1 MKDIRINILA
11 GCLIGIVLFS
21 ACSVTKH
28 LPEDE
33 ILYTGGKTVIV
44 NKSSTRVGETAL
56 TEINAALAKTPSTT
70 LLGGFLPIPFK
81 MWMYNDF
88 VKYKK
93 GFGKWMFNRF
103 AANPPVFISTVNPE
117 VRVKVATNLL
127 RDYGYFNGKV
137 TYETLVDKKD
147 SLKASLLYTVDMK
160 NPYFIDTVYYQR
172 FTPQTLKI
180 MERGRRMSYITP
192 GEQFNVVDLDEERSR
207 ISTLLRNRG
216 YFYFRPDY
224 MTYQADTTLVPG
236 GHISLRLIPLPGLP
250 AAAQRSY
257 YVGDASV
264 YLFGKNSEAPNDSIL
279 YKNLNIHYY
288 DKLQV
293 RPNMLYRW
301 MNYQQFV
308 RSKQMRASNR
318 TRLYSQYRQEQVQEK
333 LSQLGIFSY
342 MDMQYAPRDTTAACD
357 TLDVTMQAT
366 FAKPL
371 DAELE
376 LNVVTKS
383 NDQTGPGAS
392 FGVTRNNVFG
402 GGESWNVKLKGS
414 YEWQTGGGEKSSL
427 MNSWEMGLSTSLT
440 FPRVV
445 FPHLGKR
452 EFDFPAT
459 TTFRLYINQLN
470 RAKYY
475 KLLSFG
481 GNATY
486 DFQPSRTS
494 RHSITPFKLTFN
506 VLQHQSEDFKEIA
519 EANPA
524 LYVSLRNQFI
534 PAMEYTYTYDNASGR
549 RIKNPIWWQSTVTSA
564 GNITSLI
571 YRAFGKPFNEEDKSL
586 LGAPFAQFVKLNTE
600 LRHLWNIDKNNAIAS
615 RMAVGALFTYGNA
628 TIAPY
633 SEQFYVGGANSIRA
647 FTVRSVGPGGY
658 HPEEGKYSYLDQ
670 TGTFRFEANVEYR
683 FRIFKSFWGATFL
696 DAGNVWLLRKDRKL
710 LADGKEA
717 RPNSQLRLKTFP
729 KQIALGTGV
738 GIRYDMDIL
747 VFRLDF
753 GIPLHLPY
761 DTDRSGYYNVTGAF
775 FKNLGIHF
783 AIGYPF

>member
-1 MKDIRINILA
+1 MKRILLYIA
-11 GCLIGIVLFS
+11 AVCLLNGVFFS
-21 ACSVTKH
+21 GCSVTKH
-28 LPEDE
+28 LPEGE
-33 ILYTGGKTVIV
+33 VLYTGGKTVV
-44 NKSSTRVGETAL
+44 LKDTATAVGEITL
-56 TEINAALAKTPSTT
+56 TEIAAALDKAPSTT
-70 LLGGFLPIPFK
+70 MLGGFLPIPFK
-81 MWMYNDF
+81 MWVYNDF

-93 GFGKWMFNRF
+93 GVGKWIFNRF

-117 VRVKVATNLL
+117 VRMKVATNLL

-137 TYETLVDKKD
+137 SYQVIPDKKD
-147 SLKASLLYTVDMK
+147 SLKAGIVYTVDMK

-172 FTPQTLKI
+172 FHPQALRI
-180 MERGRRMSYITP
+180 MERGRFLSYIRP
-192 GEQFNVVDLDEERSR
+192 GEQFNVVDLDKERTR

-236 GHISLRLIPLPGLP
+236 GHISLRLIPVPGLP
-250 AAAQRSY
+250 AAAQRPY

-264 YLFGKNSEAPNDSIL
+264 ALFGKNGEEPNDSVMYRDLKIYY
-279 YKNLNIHYY
+279 YK
-288 DKLQV
+288 KLQV

-301 MNYQQFV
+301 LNYQQFV
-308 RSKQMRASNR
+308 PNERMRKAYQ
-318 TRLYSQYRQEQVQEK
+318 TRLYSQHRQEQVQEK

-342 MDMQYAPRDTTAACD
+342 MDIQYAPKDSLANCD
-357 TLDVTMQAT
+357 TLGIKMQAT

-376 LNVVTKS
+376 LNVVSKS
-383 NDQTGPGAS
+383 NDQIGPGAS

-414 YEWQTGGGEKSSL
+414 YEWQTGNVEKNSL
-427 MNSWEMGLSTSLT
+427 MNSWEMGLSSSLV

-445 FPHLGKR
+445 FPHLGKL

-459 TTFRLYINQLN
+459 TTFRLYVDQLN

-486 DFQPSRTS
+486 DFRPTRTS

-506 VLQHQSEDFKEIA
+506 VLQHQSEEFRKIA
-519 EANPA
+519 AENPA
-524 LYVSLRNQFI
+524 LYVSLDNQFI
-534 PAMEYTYTYDNASGR
+534 PAMEYTYTYDNAGAWR
-549 RIKNPIWWQSTVTSA
+549 VKNPIWWQTTVASA
-564 GNITSLI
+564 GNVTSTI
-571 YRAFGKPFNEEDKSL
+571 YRAFGKPFSEQGKKL
-586 LGAPFAQFVKLNTE
+586 LGAPFSQFVKFNSE
-600 LRHLWNIDKNNAIAS
+600 FRHLWNLDVNNQLAS
-615 RMAVGALFTYGNA
+615 RVALGALFAYGNA

-647 FTVRSVGPGGY
+647 FTIRSIGPGGY
-658 HPEEGKYSYLDQ
+658 HPKDSKYSYLDQ
-670 TGTFRFEANVEYR
+670 TGTFRFEANIEYR
-683 FRIFKSFWGATFL
+683 FRIFKSIWGAAFL
-696 DAGNVWLLRKDRKL
+696 DAGNVWLLRRD
-710 LADGKEA
+710 EA
-717 RPNSQLRLKTFP
+717 RPDSQLRLKTFP
-729 KQIALGTGV
+729 KQIALGTGMGV
-738 GIRYDMDIL
+738 RYDMDIL

-753 GIPLHLPY
+753 GVPLHLPY
-761 DTDRSGYYNVTGAF
+761 DTGKSGYYNVTGSF
-775 FKNLGIHF
+775 GKNLGIHF

>member
-1 MKDIRINILA
+1 MKRILLYIA
-11 GCLIGIVLFS
+11 AVCLLNGVFFS
-21 ACSVTKH
+21 GCSVTKH
-28 LPEDE
+28 LPEGE
-33 ILYTGGKTVIV
+33 VLYTGGKTVV
-44 NKSSTRVGETAL
+44 LKDTATAVGEITL
-56 TEINAALAKTPSTT
+56 TEIAAALDKAPSTT
-70 LLGGFLPIPFK
+70 MLGGFLPIPFK
-81 MWMYNDF
+81 MWVYNDF

-93 GFGKWMFNRF
+93 GVGKWIFNRF

-117 VRVKVATNLL
+117 VRMKVATNLL

-137 TYETLVDKKD
+137 SYQVIPDKKD
-147 SLKASLLYTVDMK
+147 SLKAGIVYTVDMK

-172 FTPQTLKI
+172 FHPQALRI
-180 MERGRRMSYITP
+180 MERGRFLSYIRP
-192 GEQFNVVDLDEERSR
+192 GEQFNVVDLDQERTR

-236 GHISLRLIPLPGLP
+236 GHISLRLIPVPGLP
-250 AAAQRSY
+250 AAAQRPY

-264 YLFGKNSEAPNDSIL
+264 ALFGKKGEEPNDSVMYRDLKIYY
-279 YKNLNIHYY
+279 YK
-288 DKLQV
+288 KLQV

-301 MNYQQFV
+301 LNYQQFV
-308 RSKQMRASNR
+308 PNERMRKAYQ
-318 TRLYSQYRQEQVQEK
+318 TRLYSQHRQEQVQEK

-342 MDMQYAPRDTTAACD
+342 MDIQYAPKDSLANCD
-357 TLDVTMQAT
+357 TLGIKMQAT

-376 LNVVTKS
+376 LNVVSKS
-383 NDQTGPGAS
+383 NDQIGPGAS

-414 YEWQTGGGEKSSL
+414 YEWQTGNVEKNSL
-427 MNSWEMGLSTSLT
+427 MNSWEMGLSSSLV

-445 FPHLGKR
+445 FPHLGKL

-459 TTFRLYINQLN
+459 TTFRLYVDQLN

-486 DFQPSRTS
+486 DFRPTRTS

-506 VLQHQSEDFKEIA
+506 VLQHQSEEFRKIA
-519 EANPA
+519 AENPA
-524 LYVSLRNQFI
+524 LYVSLDNQFI
-534 PAMEYTYTYDNASGR
+534 PGMEYTYTYDNAGAWR
-549 RIKNPIWWQSTVTSA
+549 VKNPIWWQTTVASA
-564 GNITSLI
+564 GNVTSTI
-571 YRAFGKPFNEEDKSL
+571 YRAFGKPFSEQGKKL
-586 LGAPFAQFVKLNTE
+586 LGAPFSQFVKFNSE
-600 LRHLWNIDKNNAIAS
+600 FRHLWNLDVNNQLAS
-615 RMAVGALFTYGNA
+615 RVALGALFAYGNA

-647 FTVRSVGPGGY
+647 FTIRSIGPGGY
-658 HPEEGKYSYLDQ
+658 HPKDSKYSYLDQ

-683 FRIFKSFWGATFL
+683 FRIFKSIWGAAFL
-696 DAGNVWLLRKDRKL
+696 DAGNVWLLRRD
-710 LADGKEA
+710 EA
-717 RPNSQLRLKTFP
+717 RPDSQLRLKTFP
-729 KQIALGTGV
+729 KQIALGTGMGV
-738 GIRYDMDIL
+738 RYDMDIL

-753 GIPLHLPY
+753 GVPLHLPY
-761 DTDRSGYYNVTGAF
+761 DTGKSGYYNVTGSF
-775 FKNLGIHF
+775 GKNLGIHF

>member
-1 MKDIRINILA
+1 MLRSI
-11 GCLIGIVLFS
+11 
-21 ACSVTKH
+21 
-28 LPEDE
+28 
-33 ILYTGGKTVIV
+33 
-44 NKSSTRVGETAL
+44 SS
-56 TEINAALAKTPSTT
+56 
-70 LLGGFLPIPFK
+70 
-81 MWMYNDF
+81 
-88 VKYKK
+88 
-93 GFGKWMFNRF
+93 
-103 AANPPVFISTVNPE
+103 
-117 VRVKVATNLL
+117 
-127 RDYGYFNGKV
+127 
-137 TYETLVDKKD
+137 
-147 SLKASLLYTVDMK
+147 
-160 NPYFIDTVYYQR
+160 
-172 FTPQTLKI
+172 
-180 MERGRRMSYITP
+180 
-192 GEQFNVVDLDEERSR
+192 
-207 ISTLLRNRG
+207 
-216 YFYFRPDY
+216 
-224 MTYQADTTLVPG
+224 
-236 GHISLRLIPLPGLP
+236 
-250 AAAQRSY
+250 
-257 YVGDASV
+257 
-264 YLFGKNSEAPNDSIL
+264 DSIL

-761 DTDRSGYYNVTGAF
+761 DTERSGYYNVTGAF

>member
-1 MKDIRINILA
+1 MKGIYSNILT
-11 GCLIGIVLFS
+11 GCLIGIMLFS
-21 ACSVTKH
+21 GCSVTKH

-33 ILYTGGKTVIV
+33 ILYSGNKTVIQ
-44 NKSSTRVGETAL
+44 NKSNTSVGQTAL
-56 TEINAALAKTPSTT
+56 TEIEAALDKAPSTKI
-70 LLGGFLPIPFK
+70 LFLPIPFK

-117 VRVKVATNLL
+117 VRIKVATNLL
-127 RDYGYFNGKV
+127 HDYGYFNGKV
-137 TYETLVDKKD
+137 TYETLADKKD
-147 SLKASLLYTVDMK
+147 SLKAGILYTVDMK
-160 NPYFIDTVYYQR
+160 NPYFIDTVYYER
-172 FTPQTLKI
+172 FTPQTLRI
-180 MERGRRMSYITP
+180 MERGRRYSYISP
-192 GEQFNVVDLDEERSR
+192 GEQFNVVDLDDERTR

-236 GHISLRLIPLPGLP
+236 GHISLRMIPVPGLP
-250 AAAQRSY
+250 AAAQRPY
-257 YVGDASV
+257 YVGNGSV
-264 YLFGKNSEAPNDSIL
+264 YLFGKNGESPNDSMM

-288 DKLQV
+288 KKLQV

-301 MNYQQFV
+301 LNYQQFV
-308 RSKQMRASNR
+308 RNAQMRASNR

-342 MDMQYAPRDTTAACD
+342 LDIQYAPKDTTAVCD
-357 TLDVTMQAT
+357 TLNVSVQAT

-383 NDQTGPGAS
+383 NDQTGPGAA

-445 FPHLGKR
+445 FPRWGKM

-459 TTFRLYINQLN
+459 TTFRLYIDQLN
-470 RAKYY
+470 RARYY

-486 DFQPSRTS
+486 DFQPTRIS

-506 VLQHQSEDFKEIA
+506 VLQHQSEEFKEIA
-519 EANPA
+519 QENPA
-524 LYVSLRNQFI
+524 LYISLKDQFI
-534 PAMEYTYTYDNASGR
+534 PAMEYTYTYDNASTR

-564 GNITSLI
+564 GNLTSVI
-571 YRAFGKPFNEEDKSL
+571 YRAFGQ
-586 LGAPFAQFVKLNTE
+586 PFAQFVKLNTE
-600 LRHLWNIDKNNAIAS
+600 FRHLWNIDKNNRIAS
-615 RMAVGALFTYGNA
+615 RVALGALFSYGNA

-647 FTVRSVGPGGY
+647 FTVRSIGPGGY
-658 HPEEGKYSYLDQ
+658 HPAESRYSYLDQ

-683 FRIFKSFWGATFL
+683 FRIYKSIWGATFL
-696 DAGNVWLLRKDRKL
+696 DAGNVWLMRKD
-710 LADGKEA
+710 EA
-717 RPNSQLRLKTFP
+717 RPNSQLELKTFP

-738 GIRYDMDIL
+738 GFRYDMDIL

-753 GIPLHLPY
+753 GVPLHLPY

-775 FKNLGIHF
+775 MKNLGIHF

>member
-1 MKDIRINILA
+1 M
-11 GCLIGIVLFS
+11 GIILFS
-21 ACSVTKH
+21 GCSVTKH
-28 LPEDE
+28 LPEGE
-33 ILYTGGKTVIV
+33 VLYTGGKTVIQ
-44 NKSSTRVGETAL
+44 NKSTTSVGGTAL
-56 TEINAALAKTPSTT
+56 TEIEAALDKTPSTKM
-70 LLGGFLPIPFK
+70 LGGLLPIPFK

-93 GFGKWMFNRF
+93 GFGKWMFNRL

-117 VRVKVATNLL
+117 VRIKVATNLL

-147 SLKASLLYTVDMK
+147 SLKASILYTVDMK

-172 FTPQTLKI
+172 FTPQTLRI
-180 MERGRRMSYITP
+180 MERGRRMSYISP
-192 GEQFNVVDLDEERSR
+192 GEQFNVVDLDEERTR

-236 GHISLRLIPLPGLP
+236 GHISLRLIPVPGLP
-250 AAAQRSY
+250 AAAQRPY

-264 YLFGKNSEAPNDSIL
+264 YLFGKNGEAPNDSMM

-288 DKLQV
+288 KKLQV

-301 MNYQQFV
+301 LNYQQFV
-308 RSKQMRASNR
+308 RNAQMRASNR

-342 MDMQYAPRDTTAACD
+342 LDLQYAPKDTTAVCD
-357 TLDVTMQAT
+357 TLNVTMQAT

-371 DAELE
+371 D
-376 LNVVTKS
+376 
-383 NDQTGPGAS
+383 
-392 FGVTRNNVFG
+392 
-402 GGESWNVKLKGS
+402 VKLKGS
-414 YEWQTGGGEKSSL
+414 YEWQTGGGEKSSF
-427 MNSWEMGLSTSLT
+427 MNSWEMGVSTSLT

-445 FPHLGKR
+445 FPHWGKR

-459 TTFRLYINQLN
+459 TTFRLYIDQLN
-470 RAKYY
+470 RARYY

-486 DFQPSRTS
+486 DFQPTRTS

-506 VLQHQSEDFKEIA
+506 VLQHQSEEFREIA
-519 EANPA
+519 DANPA
-524 LYVSLRNQFI
+524 LYISLKDQFI
-534 PAMEYTYTYDNASGR
+534 PAMEYTYTYDNASARG
-549 RIKNPIWWQSTVTSA
+549 IKNPIWWQSTVTSA
-564 GNITSLI
+564 GNLTSVI
-571 YRAFGKPFNEEDKSL
+571 YRAFGQSFSKEDKRL
-586 LGAPFAQFVKLNTE
+586 LNVPFAQFVKLNTE
-600 LRHLWNIDKNNAIAS
+600 FRHLWNMDKNNKIAS
-615 RMAVGALFTYGNA
+615 RVALGALFAYGNA

-647 FTVRSVGPGGY
+647 FTVRSIGPGGY
-658 HPEEGKYSYLDQ
+658 HPAESRYSYLDQ

-683 FRIFKSFWGATFL
+683 FRIFKSIWGATFL
-696 DAGNVWLLRKDRKL
+696 DAGNVWLMRKD
-710 LADGKEA
+710 EA
-717 RPNSQLRLKTFP
+717 RPNSQLELKTFP

-761 DTDRSGYYNVTGAF
+761 DTERSGYYNVTGSF
-775 FKNLGIHF
+775 MKNLGIHF